1 MFELAKQHLEWM
13 LYVGVVLV
21 WLGVIASMSTFSKII
36 SSTSFTSSAAVQF
49 TESPIN
55 REKEAAERVV
65 TEIKKSS
72 QSQIPPEK
80 IFSKVTIASNRFG
93 VDRFF
98 MLALIDKECSFD
110 EAAIARDNNIT
121 GSVGWSQAT
130 DKTWD
135 WFNTK
140 YVWPNHKTTYSYD
153 DKKDPEKSLE
163 FIGWYLSYL
172 KKHYPDI
179 KTNHDLY
186 VAYNAGPNNMSSAA
200 ANRNA
205 DKCIEKYRSYKSAY
219 EAE

>member
-13 LYVGVVLV
+13 LYVVVVLV
-21 WLGVIASMSTFSKII
+21 WLGVITSMSALLKII
-36 SSTSFTSSAAVQF
+36 SSTPSTLSTATQYV
-49 TESPIN
+49 ESPID
-55 REKEAAERVV
+55 REKEAAKRVAA
-65 TEIKKSS
+65 EIKKSS

-80 IFSKVTIASNRFG
+80 IFSEVTIASSRFG

-98 MLALIDKECSFD
+98 MLALIDKESSFN
-110 EAAIARDNNIT
+110 ETAIARDNSVT

-135 WFNTK
+135 WFNAK
-140 YVWPNHKTTYSYD
+140 YVWPKYKTTYSYD

-172 KKHYPDI
+172 KKHYSDI
-179 KTNHDLY
+179 KTSHDLY
-186 VAYNAGPNNMSSAA
+186 VAYNAGPNNMSSAV